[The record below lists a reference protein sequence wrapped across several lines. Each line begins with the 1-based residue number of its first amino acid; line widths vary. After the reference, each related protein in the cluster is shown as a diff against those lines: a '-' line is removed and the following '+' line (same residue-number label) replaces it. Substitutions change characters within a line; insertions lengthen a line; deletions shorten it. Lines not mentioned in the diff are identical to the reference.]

1 MKITY
6 IISMLLYRVC
16 VVVTIFA
23 IVLGV
28 ILIPMAADP
37 MPVLKALSITTI
49 VGGILSFVFKAIVKR
64 AKQSILDSVKN
75 A

>member
-28 ILIPMAADP
+28 IFVPMADNP
-37 MPVLKALSITTI
+37 MPVLKVLSITTI
-49 VGGILSFVFKAIVKR
+49 VGGILSFVFKAVVKR
-64 AKQSILDSVKN
+64 TKQST
-75 A
+75 